1 MDNVVILEAAN
12 NMYYRVDLS
21 YVREELV
28 AETFASRCAAHKTR
42 YVNEFNRCGSYLV
55 RVIHLG
61 ELVQALVRHRDHS
74 DIRLD
79 GAERIVRGLC
89 ARVCDGVE
97 KCALA
102 DIRQTYYS

>member
-1 MDNVVILEAAN
+1 MDNVVVLEAAN

-42 YVNEFNRCGSYLV
+42 YVNEFDRRGSYLV

-61 ELVQALVRHRDHS
+61 ELVQPLVRHCDHA

-79 GAERIVRGLC
+79 GAERIVRGLR